1 MLEDLKAGDTFNI
14 VTFESEARAFA
25 AERMVPVSDRSIFA
39 ALKFMDQIET
49 GGGTNI
55 YSALVKSLI
64 ILAQNKKSSNR
75 ENVIYFL
82 TDGAPTAG
90 VQDLNVILNT
100 VRFVAQQNQI
110 AINTI
115 AFGDEV
121 NIFYNIH
128 MYANKIVNHKLF
140 HILTLGITCSL
151 MRSKED
157 I

>member
-121 NIFYNIH
+121 NI
-128 MYANKIVNHKLF
+128 
-140 HILTLGITCSL
+140 CSL
-151 MRSKED
+151 YNKFF
-157 I
+157 